1 MAKRTKMNV
10 QALKKHFDLPN
21 INAISKLKEN
31 DNNSS
36 IIVDVNTT
44 TEFTSKHLD
53 KLKEIINTEAWP
65 ELYG

>member
-1 MAKRTKMNV
+1 MNV

-53 KLKEIINTEAWP
+53 KLK
-65 ELYG
+65 